1 MICLVINQLVCL
13 SVSMIIVFTFTGKGR
28 EDKGEK
34 HVLGTYYVPNTD
46 KGLIYHNSLNF
57 NRLVKFEENFP
68 S

>member
-1 MICLVINQLVCL
+1 
-13 SVSMIIVFTFTGKGR
+13 MIIVFTFTGKGR

-46 KGLIYHNSLNF
+46 KGLIYHNSLNPK
-57 NRLVKFEENFP
+57 RLVKFEENFP